1 MLDMA
6 VLEVVCHAVVDNQN
20 SGKRKESFSCI
31 IHWSWKYTV
40 ASKVVVLTL
49 KFKKKKQ
56 RGRKGGREEGREK
69 EREISLMGEKE
80 K

>member
-31 IHWSWKYTV
+31 IYWSWNYIV
-40 ASKVVVLTL
+40 ASKAVVLTL
-49 KFKKKKQ
+49 KIKKKKN